1 MMIRV
6 SRGPFIYAVAGGVA
20 AHIALVSGHNASGLP
35 KALAVAWPVNLLPL
49 FLYATAVTSAA
60 WLAVIW
66 AGRRAGLGDALAT
79 ALSLYN
85 IPFFLSLATA
95 FHSLPQYSAIA
106 IHVFYTGVVMLATVE
121 VFLLKSVTALFRQTS
136 RLWILPAL
144 SAAAGYYAYFTLPH
158 MAVDI
163 YPRLISATLYAGSAA
178 LLVYVMFRN
187 NLTAAGLL
195 GGIQTYKFWVGLF
208 AGVMLYAVPEVML
221 MLYHPDL
228 HVYLH
233 P

>member
-1 MMIRV
+1 MIMRI
-6 SRGPFIYAVAGGVA
+6 SRRPFTHAVAGGVA
-20 AHIALVSGHNASGLP
+20 AHMALVSGHNASGLP
-35 KALAVAWPVNLLPL
+35 KALAVAWPVNLLSL

-66 AGRRAGLGDALAT
+66 AGRRVGLGDALAT

-85 IPFFLSLATA
+85 IPFFLSLGTV
-95 FHSLPQYSAIA
+95 FHSLPQYSVVATY
-106 IHVFYTGVVMLATVE
+106 VFYTGVVVLAAVE
-121 VFLLKSVTALFRQTS
+121 VFLLKSVAALFRQTP

-144 SAAAGYYAYFTLPH
+144 SAAGGYYAYFTLPH

-163 YPRLISATLYAGSAA
+163 YPRLISSTLYAGSAA

-195 GGIQTYKFWVGLF
+195 GGIQSYKFWVGLF

-221 MLYHPDL
+221 MLYHPDV
-228 HVYLH
+228 HTYLH